1 MGFSLGD
8 VFGGAANIFVP
19 ATALFGI
26 GPAGKALGKAVNP
39 KPDDPVA
46 PTTSSSAADPNNAQ
60 AMQTA
65 EEEEQLKQTRGQAAT
80 FLTAGGGAGLLS
92 TGTTSRATLL
102 GS

>member
-8 VFGGAANIFVP
+8 VFGGAANIFAP

-26 GPAGKALGKAVNP
+26 GPAGKAVNP